1 MRVVNYVIEEANID
15 WLSWCWKKKNQQD
28 RAVSAPDS
36 KFPIIA
42 YHQNALPSGSRRRW
56 PHLVGHLRVWN
67 LLLECTRN
75 RVGAAN
81 GKRTPAQIKKKEKVH
96 SGCDKGMKKVT
107 LRSIPLVEPTGKFEY
122 YVLHSKRKAPVAET
136 TTQTQTPPLGEDQ
149 VSIPFTESSSPNR
162 NNQSEASSAS
172 HVPPTRN

>member
-107 LRSIPLVEPTGKFEY
+107 LRSGWTYREVWILRSPLEKESTCSGNN
-122 YVLHSKRKAPVAET
+122 HSDANSSLRGRSSVYSFHRIKLAE
-136 TTQTQTPPLGEDQ
+136 
-149 VSIPFTESSSPNR
+149 
-162 NNQSEASSAS
+162 SE
-172 HVPPTRN
+172 

>member
-56 PHLVGHLRVWN
+56 PHLVGNLRVWN

-81 GKRTPAQIKKKEKVH
+81 GKRRESDSQLLGWQRLASFDGWRRYCWSLDKKSIVGRRLRGPPMHLCLKLVPFFKHISICSFVDKAVRTRRRLLTDVSGIKKITLT
-96 SGCDKGMKKVT
+96 KKVD
-107 LRSIPLVEPTGKFEY
+107 
-122 YVLHSKRKAPVAET
+122 
-136 TTQTQTPPLGEDQ
+136 TQL
-149 VSIPFTESSSPNR
+149 
-162 NNQSEASSAS
+162 
-172 HVPPTRN
+172 